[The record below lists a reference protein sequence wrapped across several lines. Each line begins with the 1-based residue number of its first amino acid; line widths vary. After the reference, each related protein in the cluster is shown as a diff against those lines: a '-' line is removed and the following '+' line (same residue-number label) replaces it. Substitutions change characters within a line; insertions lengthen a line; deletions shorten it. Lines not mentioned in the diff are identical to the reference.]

1 MGQDKAQQRRGTAAQ
16 NPQPHL
22 SSRRG
27 DLAAIHVAKKALG
40 WDDDLY
46 RDVMATVCNGVRS
59 SGELDHTG
67 RKRLLAHLQACLGQV
82 GAKVTTPKRR
92 GAWTPRHMRL
102 WSLWQKLAEAGRVR
116 DRSRAGLTAWV
127 TAQTGPGGVS
137 DPTFLTAEQ
146 LDMLI
151 ERAKG
156 WLERT

>member
-1 MGQDKAQQRRGTAAQ
+1 MGQDTAQRRSADTSRGQASAV
-16 NPQPHL
+16 

-27 DLAAIHVAKKALG
+27 DLAAIHMAKKALG
-40 WDDDLY
+40 WDDDMY

-82 GAKVTTPKRR
+82 SPAAAKPKRR

-116 DRSRAGLTAWV
+116 DRSRSGLTAWV

-137 DPTFLTAEQ
+137 DPTFLTAAQ

-156 WLERT
+156 WLERA

>member
-1 MGQDKAQQRRGTAAQ
+1 MGQDKAQQRRSSTA
-16 NPQPHL
+16 PDKQPHL

-27 DLAAIHVAKKALG
+27 DLAAIHMAKAALG
-40 WDDDLY
+40 WDDDMY

-82 GAKVTTPKRR
+82 GAQAAKPKRR

-156 WLERT
+156 WLERA